1 MMDVDAGD
9 SATFSAAEA
18 AVYDR
23 QMRLWGVEAQ
33 KRLQNSQVF
42 VSGLSALGSE
52 LVKNLVL
59 SGMNVTVH
67 DPLAVTQSVVD
78 TQFFFFEDD
87 LNKNVRVTTHFCMR
101 CCMLVRY
108 EGDGV
113 HLVVCGYVRVCV
125 CVTSAQKR
133 VWRK

>member
-1 MMDVDAGD
+1 METGD
-9 SATFSAAEA
+9 ATFSAAEA

-33 KRLQNSQVF
+33 KRLQSSQVL

-67 DPLAVTQSVVD
+67 DPRAVTQAAVD
-78 TQFFFFEDD
+78 TQFFFFESDVG
-87 LNKNVRVTTHFCMR
+87 KNVRALCRRIAWHNS
-101 CCMLVRY
+101 VRS
-108 EGDGV
+108 
-113 HLVVCGYVRVCV
+113 RAWCV
-125 CVTSAQKR
+125 C
-133 VWRK
+133 